1 MKRTIIIITV
11 TVAFM
16 AGAMTLGVATRSG
29 MLARALWLGRT
40 VRIVSARV
48 IPVAQADILPPS
60 DHALFI
66 NLLKNIGISNP
77 EAEIS
82 LRDIFG
88 GNNHNLYLYFYQQL
102 KLKPGNDALI
112 KTSQR
117 YGLTPSELE
126 LVLAGSVEPLQR
138 RHDGT
143 YTLERGLREVT
154 AIQQAYASMLRDIR
168 QRTMITADVEPTEIF
183 ANGSLDDSGFDLIHD
198 LDLIEQILFVDESK
212 TMLNQHP
219 FSSGGG
225 GGGSKSGG
233 KSGSGNVGASVGG
246 ASGGATVI
254 PGSNG
259 AKLASGSSSA
269 AAAKPAS
276 QSTINQL
283 ISGAMP
289 PSNATVSNNICLATS
304 PLSTALTAYDS
315 TLPKGTATNGTTNG
329 AANSAK
335 TAPATSGTAPSALS
349 IDQIPLPDF
358 DTLPATPAAPTVYP
372 ADNICDGLA
381 GSTIYKASTS
391 HNGIN
396 EDYACITFAL
406 HNRTYSAYYPGQS
419 CIQCMI
425 TGMNQSMDKLL
436 RNPLSP
442 NKLTGNLLEPAKCKS
457 AGGSSSFNLVD
468 RLDLNI
474 FFIPVP
480 IITPSKYDALT
491 KVDLGKVWDRFE
503 RKYMNF
509 SNAERPPDQTR
520 RQSYGSQ
527 LYDRAVAESYQ
538 DLGPVIEQDRLLS
551 EINSR
556 VAAEQNRA
564 LNESTLAEFEDSA
577 DSSGSSYQLVIA
589 ELRTMTSYFAA
600 FNNLFNQIVI
610 GPCDALLQKPDIN
623 S

>member
-1 MKRTIIIITV
+1 MKRTAAVIIVIV
-11 TVAFM
+11 VFM
-16 AGAMTLGVATRSG
+16 ASAATLGVAARSG
-29 MLARALWLGRT
+29 MLAHALWLGRT
-40 VRIVSARV
+40 ARTLSTRV

-60 DHALFI
+60 DHGLFI
-66 NLLKNIGISNP
+66 NLLKDIGLSNP

-88 GNNHNLYLYFYQQL
+88 GSNHNLYLYFYQQL
-102 KLKPGNDALI
+102 KLKPGSDALI

-126 LVLAGSVEPLQR
+126 LVLAGNVEPLTR
-138 RHDGT
+138 RHDAT

-154 AIQQAYASMLRDIR
+154 VIQQAYASTLRDIR
-168 QRTMITADVEPTEIF
+168 QRTTITADVEPTEIF

-219 FSSGGG
+219 FLSGNK
-225 GGGSKSGG
+225 GGSKSGG
-233 KSGSGNVGASVGG
+233 KSGST
-246 ASGGATVI
+246 SGGV
-254 PGSNG
+254 GSG
-259 AKLASGSSSA
+259 AAGGGG
-269 AAAKPAS
+269 AAKPAINTSNTSHTSGVSSTSNTS
-276 QSTINQL
+276 QPTIDQL
-283 ISGAMP
+283 ISGVTP
-289 PSNATVSNNICLATS
+289 PSNATASTSICLATN
-304 PLSTALTAYDS
+304 PLSTALKAYDS
-315 TLPKGTATNGTTNG
+315 TLPSGAMTNGAVNS
-329 AANSAK
+329 AANSAVNSPK
-335 TAPATSGTAPSALS
+335 TASAASTASSALS
-349 IDQIPLPDF
+349 VDQIPLPDF
-358 DTLPATPAAPTVYP
+358 DTIPVTPAAPVQYP
-372 ADNICDGLA
+372 TDGVCDGLS
-381 GSTIYKASTS
+381 GSTIYNK
-391 HNGIN
+391 
-396 EDYACITFAL
+396 DYACITFAL
-406 HNRTYSAYYPGQS
+406 HNRTYAAYYPGQS

-425 TGMNQSMDKLL
+425 TGMNQSMDKML

-457 AGGSSSFNLVD
+457 TGGASAFNLVD

-491 KVDLGKVWDRFE
+491 KADLGKVWDRFE

-520 RQSYGSQ
+520 RQPYSRQ

-564 LNESTLAEFEDSA
+564 LNESTVAEFEDSA

-589 ELRTMTSYFAA
+589 ELRTMTNYFAA
-600 FNNLFNQIVI
+600 FNNLFNQIVA